1 MSRNGTCAAHICAN
15 TGQDGMKHPATRE
28 LFAYW
33 DRRRGERSAPDRSDI
48 EPGDIRGILGDT
60 FLLSFDHDAGHPFRL
75 AGTRICALFGRELK
89 GDDFLSLWDDASLLA
104 IDELLAIIAEET
116 VGIVA
121 GAVGRNDDGDGADIE
136 MMLLPLGRPGRLPAR
151 LIGSLAATRP
161 APYWLGARPLR
172 DLALGQFRHVG
183 PAVQTNAAPY
193 FAATPAEGREAH
205 GFVVYDGGRNR

>member
-1 MSRNGTCAAHICAN
+1 MSRNGTCAAQICAN
-15 TGQDGMKHPATRE
+15 TGQGGMKHPATRE

-121 GAVGRNDDGDGADIE
+121 SAVGRNDDGDSADIE
-136 MMLLPLGRPGRLPAR
+136 MMLLPLGQRRRPAR
-151 LIGSLAATRP
+151 LLGSLTATQP

-172 DLALGQFRHVG
+172 DLVLGQFRHVG
-183 PAVQTNAAPY
+183 PAVQTSAAPY
-193 FAATPAEGREAH
+193 FAAAPAGGREAH